1 MREGNTSKY
10 SDLVS
15 DTLQALNSCMFQEFH
30 LTFIF
35 REDII
40 LNLLNIG
47 FSDFLDV
54 FIAQHIKTVLKCS
67 TFSFLRNLHT
77 ILHGGCINLHPYQQ
91 CKRVPFSLHPLQN
104 LLFVD
109 ILMMVILT
117 DVRSYLIL
125 VLIRISLIMML
136 SIFSCVFW
144 PSACLLQIDAY
155 LDLLPIFCLGCL
167 FFDFGLHELFVYFE
181 INPLSVA
188 SFANIFSR
196 IAFLT

>member
-47 FSDFLDV
+47 FSDFIDV

-77 ILHGGCINLHPYQQ
+77 LLHGGCINLHPYQQ

-125 VLIRISLIMML
+125 VLIRISLIL
-136 SIFSCVFW
+136 NDVEH
-144 PSACLLQIDAY
+144 LLMCFLAICMSS
-155 LDLLPIFCLGCL
+155 LDRCL
-167 FFDFGLHELFVYFE
+167 FRSSALFLLGLFVF
-181 INPLSVA
+181 
-188 SFANIFSR
+188 
-196 IAFLT
+196 